1 MRTKVVR
8 RITTFVTAGLVCVW
22 PTTGRA
28 QLGGLTGTV
37 TATTITITDTATAVS
52 GQAQAVRATVA
63 GLLGSTTTTLADTG
77 TLGGST
83 DAREAE
89 QLTGSVPFLLTG
101 ETLHATS
108 IGWPDQAASEA
119 SLTNLA
125 LTVAGTTI
133 GADSVMAQVL
143 RSLGGGVG
151 TTSIDGLSIN
161 GLAVAVTGAPNQ
173 TVSIPGGLLVIN
185 EQRTSS
191 TSTSVDALHLVVYGL
206 ADVVIASATAG
217 IQ

>member
-1 MRTKVVR
+1 MRIKVVH
-8 RITTFVTAGLVCVW
+8 RIMTFVTVGLLCAW
-22 PTTGRA
+22 PTTGTA
-28 QLGGLTGTV
+28 QLGGLTDTV
-37 TATTITITDTATAVS
+37 TGITGTATTAVS
-52 GQAQAVRATVA
+52 GQAQAVRATVT

-83 DAREAE
+83 DAREAQ
-89 QLTGSVPFLLTG
+89 QLTGSVPSLLTG

-119 SLTNLA
+119 SLANLA

-133 GADSVMAQVL
+133 GADFIMARALQ
-143 RSLGGGVG
+143 SLGGGVG

-173 TVSIPGGLLVIN
+173 TVSIPGGRLVIN

-191 TSTSVDALHLVVYGL
+191 TSTSVNALHLVVYGI
-206 ADVVIASATAG
+206 ADVVIASAAAAV
-217 IQ
+217 Q